1 MKSTD
6 DRVGKICAFMH
17 QNCNPLTPCIEILII
32 FPSCRFMCRSW
43 ILGSGT
49 VQILEVAQYPA
60 SGQYQA
66 MNIMILVLQTPPS
79 LHRRGSNQETLW
91 FDGIRAHLSA
101 DANRDHLGLAPLPE
115 GMHNR
120 SRLIKL
126 CFIHALV
133 SSNNL
138 VVSNKL
144 PEVMALNLIDNL
156 EVATEFPL

>member
-1 MKSTD
+1 MCFYASKLQPSD
-6 DRVGKICAFMH
+6 SM
-17 QNCNPLTPCIEILII
+17 IEILII

-133 SSNNL
+133 GCQKVHPNFVSSSNL